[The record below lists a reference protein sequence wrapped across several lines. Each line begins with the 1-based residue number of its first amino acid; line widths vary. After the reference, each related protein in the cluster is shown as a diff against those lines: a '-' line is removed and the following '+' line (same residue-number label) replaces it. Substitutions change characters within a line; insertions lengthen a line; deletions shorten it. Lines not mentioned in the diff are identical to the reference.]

1 MNPARAPVLAATAL
15 AFLPLS
21 AAAEVLD
28 VGPEKPFAR
37 IEEAAKKAAPDDVI
51 QIHPLPDGK
60 PYTKPVLLVRTP
72 RLTFRGMKTP
82 DGRRVCL
89 DGEGFDYSGS
99 GPVPRAIFQFDPG
112 ADGCVVEGLELRN
125 ARNGSANGAGVRV
138 NQASDVA
145 VRDCDIH
152 HNDMGMM
159 SNGDVAKQT
168 CRNLRVES
176 CVIHHNGSESRAG
189 YNHNLYL
196 GGTSVILRACEVF
209 ASTTG
214 HNVKSRAHYNRIE
227 YCYIHDSA
235 NREFDLVDAAGNTDV
250 PESHA
255 VLLGNV
261 IVKASPCKGN
271 RSVIHFGQD
280 GGKDHQGTIHL
291 VHNTIVT
298 PYLSP
303 VLELS
308 APGTGASLH
317 NNIVWDAGSG
327 QKGQVLAAVRTGA
340 GLEKAGGA
348 GNWLAGDFG
357 LPVGGLKAGENI
369 AGAGAGAPP
378 FVDPAKGNYCL
389 RPGEAGRLV
398 QAGVPSERIKL
409 PAAPGETEPQS
420 LLKLSQYKAPLQAEP
435 REDAAHPAVGAC
447 GTSK

>member
-1 MNPARAPVLAATAL
+1 MRIVPVVVAAVVT
-15 AFLPLS
+15 LPS
-21 AAAEVLD
+21 AAPAETLD
-28 VGPEKPFAR
+28 VGPGKPFAR
-37 IEEAAKKAAPDDVI
+37 IEEAAKKAVPDDVI

-60 PYTKPVLLVRTP
+60 PYTQVVLLVRTP
-72 RLTFRGMKTP
+72 RLTFRGVKVP

-89 DGEGFDYSGS
+89 DGEGFDYSGRGS
-99 GPVPRAIFQFDPG
+99 VPRAILQLDPG

-125 ARNGSANGAGVRV
+125 ARNAEANGAGVRV
-138 NQASDVA
+138 NQANDVT
-145 VRDCDIH
+145 VRDCDLH

-176 CVIHHNGSESRAG
+176 SLLHHNGSALRAG

-227 YCYIHDSA
+227 ACYVHDSA

-250 PESHA
+250 PGSHA

-261 IVKASPCKGN
+261 IVKASPCAGN
-271 RSVIHFGQD
+271 RAVIHFGQD

-298 PYLSP
+298 PYLAP

-308 APGTGASLH
+308 APGAGAALF
-317 NNIVWDAGSG
+317 NNLVGDAGSG
-327 QKGQVLAAVRTGA
+327 QKGQVLVSARAGAMPERATGA
-340 GLEKAGGA
+340 GNVLMGAFGIPVGALKPGENAVLAGGA
-348 GNWLAGDFG
+348 
-357 LPVGGLKAGENI
+357 
-369 AGAGAGAPP
+369 APP
-378 FVDPAKGNYCL
+378 FLNPAAGDYRL
-389 RPGEAGRLV
+389 RADAAGQIAR
-398 QAGVPSERIKL
+398 GCVPAARIPI
-409 PAAPGETEPQS
+409 PAAPGEAEPPS
-420 LLKLSQYKAPLQAEP
+420 LAGLSRYQAPLRALP
-435 REDAAHPAVGAC
+435 REDAARPAVGAC
-447 GTSK
+447 GIAR